1 MKLPGEMVI
10 CTNREVIT
18 IDEIKA
24 FIFHELFHMC
34 DRGTDTGDM
43 DDKKRLKT
51 SCAEWRA
58 HRSTYC
64 IFKNKYSRKHR
75 DAYRRKCRDCYLNK
89 VNCD

>member
-1 MKLPGEMVI
+1 MVI
-10 CTNREVIT
+10 CTNREVLT

-34 DRGTDTGDM
+34 DKGTDTTDM
-43 DDKKRLKT
+43 KDKKRLKT

-64 IFKNKYSRKHR
+64 IFKNPYSRER
-75 DAYRRKCRDCYLNK
+75 SDAYRRKCRDCYLKK